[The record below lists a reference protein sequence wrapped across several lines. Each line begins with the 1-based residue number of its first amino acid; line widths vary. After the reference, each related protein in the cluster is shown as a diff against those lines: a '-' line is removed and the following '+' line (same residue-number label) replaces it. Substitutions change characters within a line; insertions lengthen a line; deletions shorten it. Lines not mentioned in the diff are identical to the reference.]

1 MIIIYKKLHLKYN
14 NTKNNYGNE
23 DESFVYNSVIL
34 RNEVK
39 TWLMQA
45 TFNINI
51 QMYKTLTPNVAIVD
65 EN

>member
-14 NTKNNYGNE
+14 NTKNNHGNE
-23 DESFVYNSVIL
+23 DETFVYNEGIL